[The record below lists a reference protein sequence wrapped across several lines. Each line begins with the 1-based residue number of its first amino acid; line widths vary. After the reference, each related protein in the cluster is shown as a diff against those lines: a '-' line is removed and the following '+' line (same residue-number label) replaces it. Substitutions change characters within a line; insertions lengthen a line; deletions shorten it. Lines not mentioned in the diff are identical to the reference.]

1 MLQTKYSKEL
11 KVRKINKMKKII
23 LILFICCTL
32 QCRAQYKELTISENE
47 KELLEFLYKN
57 SNKAKMTP
65 SHYFDELSEWDLSNV
80 TLKQKMK
87 ILFKNDKNLNQKLKE
102 LEEARIFIY
111 EDTLEDVKDDYQVY
125 HYVDG
130 PRLEY
135 LVHRGDLE
143 VKEIILKILKDPKIS
158 KSDKEDIEVY
168 LKYYKYYIS
177 DPDGYTNVREGKST
191 SSKIIAT
198 VDSGLPIRVLDTTGN
213 WWQVMTKDNEIGYI
227 HKSRIKKR

>member
-1 MLQTKYSKEL
+1 
-11 KVRKINKMKKII
+11 MKKIL
-23 LILFICCTL
+23 LIPFIVCTL
-32 QCRAQYKELTISENE
+32 QCRAQHKELSISESD
-47 KELLEFLYKN
+47 KALLEFLHKN
-57 SNKAKMTP
+57 SNKAKVTP
-65 SHYFDELSEWDLSNV
+65 SYYFDELSQWDLSNV

-102 LEEARIFIY
+102 LEEARILLY
-111 EDTLEDVKDDYQVY
+111 KSALWEVKYTYQQF

-130 PRLEY
+130 PVLEY
-135 LVHRGDLE
+135 LVLRGDLE
-143 VKEIILKILKDPKIS
+143 VKEILLKILKDPKRS
-158 KSDKEDIEVY
+158 KSNKEDVEVY
-168 LKYYKYYIS
+168 LEFYEYYIS

-213 WWQVMTKDNEIGYI
+213 WWQVMTRDNEIGYI

>member
-1 MLQTKYSKEL
+1 
-11 KVRKINKMKKII
+11 MKKIL
-23 LILFICCTL
+23 LILFIVCTL
-32 QCRAQYKELTISENE
+32 QCKAQHKELSISENE

-57 SNKAKMTP
+57 SNKAKMTS
-65 SHYFDELSEWDLSNV
+65 SHYFDELSEWDLSNN

-102 LEEARIFIY
+102 LEEARVFIY
-111 EDTLEDVKDDYQVY
+111 EDTLEDIKDDYQEY

-143 VKEIILKILKDPKIS
+143 VKEIILKILKDPKRS
-158 KSDKEDIEVY
+158 KSDKENIEVY

>member
-1 MLQTKYSKEL
+1 
-11 KVRKINKMKKII
+11 MKKIL
-23 LILFICCTL
+23 LILFIVCTL
-32 QCRAQYKELTISENE
+32 QCKAQHKELSISENE

-57 SNKAKMTP
+57 SNKAKVTP
-65 SHYFDELSEWDLSNV
+65 SHYFDELSEWDLSNN

-102 LEEARIFIY
+102 LEEARVFIY
-111 EDTLEDVKDDYQVY
+111 EDTLEDIKDDYQEY

-143 VKEIILKILKDPKIS
+143 VKEIILKILKDPKRS

>member
-1 MLQTKYSKEL
+1 
-11 KVRKINKMKKII
+11 MKKIL
-23 LILFICCTL
+23 LILLIGCTL
-32 QCRAQYKELTISENE
+32 QCKAQYKELTISENE

-65 SHYFDELSEWDLSNV
+65 SHYFDELSQWDLSNI
-80 TLKQKMK
+80 TLKHKMK

-143 VKEIILKILKDPKIS
+143 VKEIILKILKDPKRS

-191 SSKIIAT
+191 SSKIITT

>member
-1 MLQTKYSKEL
+1 
-11 KVRKINKMKKII
+11 MKKIL
-23 LILFICCTL
+23 LISFIVCTL
-32 QCRAQYKELTISENE
+32 QCKAQHKELSISENE

-57 SNKAKMTP
+57 SNKAKVTP
-65 SHYFDELSEWDLSNV
+65 SHYFDELSEWDLSNN

-87 ILFKNDKNLNQKLKE
+87 MLFKNDKNLNQKLKE
-102 LEEARIFIY
+102 LEEARVFIY
-111 EDTLEDVKDDYQVY
+111 EDTLEDIKDDYQEY

-143 VKEIILKILKDPKIS
+143 VKEIILKILKDPKRS

>member
-1 MLQTKYSKEL
+1 M
-11 KVRKINKMKKII
+11 IG
-23 LILFICCTL
+23 CTL
-32 QCRAQYKELTISENE
+32 QCIAQHKELSINE
-47 KELLEFLYKN
+47 SDKALLEFLYKN
-57 SNKAKMTP
+57 SNKIKADP
-65 SHYFDELSEWDLSNV
+65 DDYFDELSEWDLSNN

-87 ILFKNDKNLNQKLKE
+87 MLFKNDKNLNQKLKE
-102 LEEARIFIY
+102 LEEARIFTYQGALTNVQANY
-111 EDTLEDVKDDYQVY
+111 EQY

-130 PRLEY
+130 LYFDY
-135 LVHRGDLE
+135 LVDRGDLE

-191 SSKIIAT
+191 SSKILGT
-198 VDSGLPIRVLDTTGN
+198 VKSGEKIEVLDTTGN

>member
-1 MLQTKYSKEL
+1 
-11 KVRKINKMKKII
+11 MKKIL

-32 QCRAQYKELTISENE
+32 QCRAQHHRDFDTE
-47 KELLEFLYKN
+47 KEFLEFLYKN
-57 SNKAKMTP
+57 SNKIKADP
-65 SHYFDELSEWDLSNV
+65 DDYFDELSQWDLSNA

-102 LEEARIFIY
+102 LEEARILSY
-111 EDTLEDVKDDYQVY
+111 KSALWDVKYTYQQF

-130 PRLEY
+130 PVLEY
-135 LVHRGDLE
+135 LVLRGDLE
-143 VKEIILKILKDPKIS
+143 VKEIILKILKDPKRS

-168 LKYYKYYIS
+168 LEFYEYYIS

>member
-1 MLQTKYSKEL
+1 
-11 KVRKINKMKKII
+11 MKKIL
-23 LILFICCTL
+23 LILLIGCIF
-32 QCRAQYKELTISENE
+32 QCKAQYKEPSISENE

-57 SNKAKMTP
+57 SNKAKVTP
-65 SHYFDELSEWDLSNV
+65 SHYFDELSEWDLSNN

-102 LEEARIFIY
+102 LEEARVFIY
-111 EDTLEDVKDDYQVY
+111 EDTLEDVKDDYQEY

-143 VKEIILKILKDPKIS
+143 VKEIILKILKDPKRS

-191 SSKIIAT
+191 SYKIIAT

>member
-1 MLQTKYSKEL
+1 
-11 KVRKINKMKKII
+11 MKKIL
-23 LILFICCTL
+23 LILFIVCTL
-32 QCRAQYKELTISENE
+32 QCRAQHKEPSISESD
-47 KELLEFLYKN
+47 KALLEFLYKN
-57 SNKAKMTP
+57 SNKAKVTP
-65 SHYFDELSEWDLSNV
+65 SSYFDELSLWDLSNN

>member
-1 MLQTKYSKEL
+1 M
-11 KVRKINKMKKII
+11 IGCI
-23 LILFICCTL
+23 F
-32 QCRAQYKELTISENE
+32 QCKAQHHRDFDTE
-47 KELLEFLYKN
+47 KEFLEFLYKN
-57 SNKAKMTP
+57 SNKAKVTP
-65 SHYFDELSEWDLSNV
+65 SSYFDELSLWDLSNN

-102 LEEARIFIY
+102 LEEARVFIY
-111 EDTLEDVKDDYQVY
+111 EDTLEDVKDDYQEY

-143 VKEIILKILKDPKIS
+143 VKEIILKILKDPKRS

>member
-1 MLQTKYSKEL
+1 
-11 KVRKINKMKKII
+11 MKKIL

-32 QCRAQYKELTISENE
+32 QCIAQYKELVISENE

-111 EDTLEDVKDDYQVY
+111 EDTLEDVKDDYQEY

-143 VKEIILKILKDPKIS
+143 VKEIILKILKDPKRS

>member
-1 MLQTKYSKEL
+1 M
-11 KVRKINKMKKII
+11 IGCI
-23 LILFICCTL
+23 F
-32 QCRAQYKELTISENE
+32 QCKAQYKELSISESD
-47 KELLEFLYKN
+47 KALLEFLYKN
-57 SNKAKMTP
+57 SNKAKVTP
-65 SHYFDELSEWDLSNV
+65 SHYFDELSEWDLSNN

-102 LEEARIFIY
+102 LEEARVFIY
-111 EDTLEDVKDDYQVY
+111 EDTLEDVKDGYQEY

-143 VKEIILKILKDPKIS
+143 VKEIILKILKDPKRS

>member
-1 MLQTKYSKEL
+1 
-11 KVRKINKMKKII
+11 MKKIL
-23 LILFICCTL
+23 LIPFIVCTL
-32 QCRAQYKELTISENE
+32 QCKAQYKEPSISESD
-47 KELLEFLYKN
+47 KALLEFLYKN
-57 SNKAKMTP
+57 SNKAKVTP
-65 SHYFDELSEWDLSNV
+65 SHYFDELSEWDLSNN

-87 ILFKNDKNLNQKLKE
+87 MLFKNDKNLNQKLKE
-102 LEEARIFIY
+102 LEEARISLYKSNLLLI
-111 EDTLEDVKDDYQVY
+111 KDRYQEY
-125 HYVDG
+125 HYVND
-130 PRLEY
+130 PILEY

>member
-1 MLQTKYSKEL
+1 
-11 KVRKINKMKKII
+11 MKKIL

-32 QCRAQYKELTISENE
+32 QCRAQHHRDFDTE
-47 KELLEFLYKN
+47 KEFLEFLYKN
-57 SNKAKMTP
+57 SNKIKADP
-65 SHYFDELSEWDLSNV
+65 DDYFDELSEWDLSNN

-102 LEEARIFIY
+102 LEEARIFTYQGALTNVQANY
-111 EDTLEDVKDDYQVY
+111 EQY

-130 PRLEY
+130 LYFDY
-135 LVHRGDLE
+135 LVDRGDLE

-158 KSDKEDIEVY
+158 KSDKEDIELY

-177 DPDGYTNVREGKST
+177 DPDGYTNVRESKST
-191 SSKIIAT
+191 SSKIITT
-198 VDSGLPIRVLDTTGN
+198 VDSGLPIRVLEPTGN

>member
-1 MLQTKYSKEL
+1 M
-11 KVRKINKMKKII
+11 IGCI
-23 LILFICCTL
+23 F
-32 QCRAQYKELTISENE
+32 QCKAQYKELSISESD
-47 KELLEFLYKN
+47 KALLEFLYKN
-57 SNKAKMTP
+57 SNKAKVTP
-65 SHYFDELSEWDLSNV
+65 SYYFDELSLWDLSNN

-102 LEEARIFIY
+102 LEEARILSY
-111 EDTLEDVKDDYQVY
+111 KSALWDVKYTYQQF

-130 PRLEY
+130 PVLEY
-135 LVHRGDLE
+135 LVLRGDLE
-143 VKEIILKILKDPKIS
+143 VKEILLKILKDPKRS
-158 KSDKEDIEVY
+158 KSNKEDVEVY
-168 LKYYKYYIS
+168 LEFYEYYIS

>member
-1 MLQTKYSKEL
+1 
-11 KVRKINKMKKII
+11 MKKIL
-23 LILFICCTL
+23 LIPFIVCTL
-32 QCRAQYKELTISENE
+32 QCKAQYKEPSISESD
-47 KELLEFLYKN
+47 KALLEFLHKN
-57 SNKAKMTP
+57 SNKAKVTP
-65 SHYFDELSEWDLSNV
+65 SYYFDELSLWDLSNV

-102 LEEARIFIY
+102 LEEARISLY
-111 EDTLEDVKDDYQVY
+111 KSVLRDVKYTYQQF
-125 HYVDG
+125 HYVND
-130 PRLEY
+130 PYLDY
-135 LVHRGDLE
+135 LVIRGDLE

-158 KSDKEDIEVY
+158 KSDKENIEVY

-191 SSKIIAT
+191 SSKIIDT

>member
-1 MLQTKYSKEL
+1 
-11 KVRKINKMKKII
+11 MKKIL
-23 LILFICCTL
+23 LILFIGCIF
-32 QCRAQYKELTISENE
+32 QCKAQHHRDFDTE
-47 KELLEFLYKN
+47 KEFLEFLYKN
-57 SNKAKMTP
+57 SNKIKADP
-65 SHYFDELSEWDLSNV
+65 DDYFDELSEWDLSNN

-102 LEEARIFIY
+102 LEEARIFTYQGALTNVQANY
-111 EDTLEDVKDDYQVY
+111 EQY

-130 PRLEY
+130 LYFDY
-135 LVHRGDLE
+135 LVDRGDLE

-158 KSDKEDIEVY
+158 KSDKENIEVY

-191 SSKIIAT
+191 SYKIIAT

-227 HKSRIKKR
+227 HKSKIKKR

>member
-1 MLQTKYSKEL
+1 MIGCIFQCKAQHKEPS
-11 KVRKINKMKKII
+11 
-23 LILFICCTL
+23 
-32 QCRAQYKELTISENE
+32 ISESD
-47 KELLEFLYKN
+47 KALLEFLYKN
-57 SNKAKMTP
+57 SNKAKVTP
-65 SHYFDELSEWDLSNV
+65 SYYFDELSLWDLSNN

-102 LEEARIFIY
+102 LEEARISLYKSNLLLI
-111 EDTLEDVKDDYQVY
+111 KDRYQEY
-125 HYVDG
+125 HYVND
-130 PRLEY
+130 PILEY

-198 VDSGLPIRVLDTTGN
+198 VDSGLPIRVLEPTGN

>member
-1 MLQTKYSKEL
+1 M
-11 KVRKINKMKKII
+11 IGCI
-23 LILFICCTL
+23 F
-32 QCRAQYKELTISENE
+32 QCKAQYKEPSISENE

-57 SNKAKMTP
+57 SNKAKVTP
-65 SHYFDELSEWDLSNV
+65 SHYFDELSEWDLSNN

-102 LEEARIFIY
+102 LEEARVFIY
-111 EDTLEDVKDDYQVY
+111 EDTLEDVKDDYQEY

-143 VKEIILKILKDPKIS
+143 VKEIILKILKDPKRS

>member
-1 MLQTKYSKEL
+1 
-11 KVRKINKMKKII
+11 MKKIL
-23 LILFICCTL
+23 LILFIVCTL
-32 QCRAQYKELTISENE
+32 QCKAQHKELSISENE

-57 SNKAKMTP
+57 SNKAKVTP
-65 SHYFDELSEWDLSNV
+65 SHYFDELSEWDLSNN

-102 LEEARIFIY
+102 LEEARVFIY
-111 EDTLEDVKDDYQVY
+111 EDTLEDIKDDYQEY

-143 VKEIILKILKDPKIS
+143 VKEIILKILKDPKRS

-198 VDSGLPIRVLDTTGN
+198 VDSGLPIRVLDTRGN

>member
-1 MLQTKYSKEL
+1 
-11 KVRKINKMKKII
+11 MKKI
-23 LILFICCTL
+23 LLFILFICCTL
-32 QCRAQYKELTISENE
+32 QCRAQYKELTISESD

-57 SNKAKMTP
+57 SNKVKVAP
-65 SHYFDELSEWDLSNV
+65 HNYFDELWNWDSDNA

-87 ILFKNDKNLNQKLKE
+87 ILFKNNKNLNQKLKE
-102 LEEARIFIY
+102 LEEARISLY
-111 EDTLEDVKDDYQVY
+111 EYALEDVKDEYQQF

-130 PRLEY
+130 PRFSY
-135 LVHRGDLE
+135 LVDKGDLE

-158 KSDKEDIEVY
+158 KSDKERIEVY
-168 LKYYKYYIS
+168 LKAYPHYYIS

-191 SSKIIAT
+191 SSKILGTIK
-198 VDSGLPIRVLDTTGN
+198 SGETIEVLNNKGN

>member
-1 MLQTKYSKEL
+1 M
-11 KVRKINKMKKII
+11 II
-23 LILFICCTL
+23 FTILNL
-32 QCRAQYKELTISENE
+32 
-47 KELLEFLYKN
+47 LYKN

-65 SHYFDELSEWDLSNV
+65 SHYFDELSQWDLSNN

-87 ILFKNDKNLNQKLKE
+87 MLFKNDKNLNQKLKE
-102 LEEARIFIY
+102 LEEARIFTYQGALTNVQANY
-111 EDTLEDVKDDYQVY
+111 EQY

-130 PRLEY
+130 LYFDY
-135 LVHRGDLE
+135 LVDRGDLE

-158 KSDKEDIEVY
+158 KSDKENIEVY

>member
-1 MLQTKYSKEL
+1 
-11 KVRKINKMKKII
+11 MKKIL
-23 LILFICCTL
+23 LILFIVCTL
-32 QCRAQYKELTISENE
+32 QCIAQYKELSISENE

-57 SNKAKMTP
+57 SNKAKMTS
-65 SHYFDELSEWDLSNV
+65 SHYFDELSEWDLSNN

-102 LEEARIFIY
+102 LEEARVFIY
-111 EDTLEDVKDDYQVY
+111 EDTLEDIKDDYQEY

-143 VKEIILKILKDPKIS
+143 VKEIILKILKDPKRS
-158 KSDKEDIEVY
+158 KSDKENIEVY

>member
-1 MLQTKYSKEL
+1 
-11 KVRKINKMKKII
+11 MKKIL
-23 LILFICCTL
+23 LILLISCIF
-32 QCRAQYKELTISENE
+32 QCRAQHHRDFDTE
-47 KELLEFLYKN
+47 KEFLEFLYKN
-57 SNKAKMTP
+57 SNKIKADP
-65 SHYFDELSEWDLSNV
+65 DDYFDELSEWDLSNN

-87 ILFKNDKNLNQKLKE
+87 MLFKNDKNLNQKLKE
-102 LEEARIFIY
+102 LEEARILSY
-111 EDTLEDVKDDYQVY
+111 KSALWDVKYTYQQF

-130 PRLEY
+130 PVLEY
-135 LVHRGDLE
+135 LVLRGDLE
-143 VKEIILKILKDPKIS
+143 VKEIILKILKDPKRS

-168 LKYYKYYIS
+168 LEFYEYYIS

-191 SSKIIAT
+191 SYKIIAT

>member
-1 MLQTKYSKEL
+1 
-11 KVRKINKMKKII
+11 MKKIL
-23 LILFICCTL
+23 LILLIGCIF
-32 QCRAQYKELTISENE
+32 QCKAQHKELSISENE

-57 SNKAKMTP
+57 SNKTKVTP
-65 SHYFDELSEWDLSNV
+65 SHYFDELSEWDLSNN

-102 LEEARIFIY
+102 LEEARVFIY
-111 EDTLEDVKDDYQVY
+111 EDTLEDVKDDYQEY

-143 VKEIILKILKDPKIS
+143 VKEIILKILKDPKRS
-158 KSDKEDIEVY
+158 KSDKENIEVY

-198 VDSGLPIRVLDTTGN
+198 VDSGLPIRVLEPTGN

>member
-1 MLQTKYSKEL
+1 
-11 KVRKINKMKKII
+11 MKKIL
-23 LILFICCTL
+23 LILLIGCIF
-32 QCRAQYKELTISENE
+32 QCKAQHHRDFDTE
-47 KELLEFLYKN
+47 KEFLEFLYKN
-57 SNKAKMTP
+57 SNKIKADP
-65 SHYFDELSEWDLSNV
+65 DDYFDELSEWDLSNN

-87 ILFKNDKNLNQKLKE
+87 MLFKNDKNLNQKLKE

-111 EDTLEDVKDDYQVY
+111 EDTLEDVKDDYQEY

-158 KSDKEDIEVY
+158 KSDKENIEVY

>member
-1 MLQTKYSKEL
+1 M
-11 KVRKINKMKKII
+11 IG
-23 LILFICCTL
+23 CTL
-32 QCRAQYKELTISENE
+32 QCIAQHHRDFDTE
-47 KELLEFLYKN
+47 KEFLEFLYKN
-57 SNKAKMTP
+57 SNKIKADP
-65 SHYFDELSEWDLSNV
+65 DDYFDELSEWDLSNF

-102 LEEARIFIY
+102 LEEARILLY
-111 EDTLEDVKDDYQVY
+111 KSALWDVKYTY

-130 PRLEY
+130 LYFDY
-135 LVHRGDLE
+135 LVDRGDLE

-191 SSKIIAT
+191 LSKIITT

-213 WWQVMTKDNEIGYI
+213 WWQVMTRDNEIGYI

>member
-1 MLQTKYSKEL
+1 
-11 KVRKINKMKKII
+11 MKKIL
-23 LILFICCTL
+23 LILLIFCTL
-32 QCRAQYKELTISENE
+32 QCRAQHHRDFDTE
-47 KELLEFLYKN
+47 KEFLEFLYKN
-57 SNKAKMTP
+57 SNKIKADP
-65 SHYFDELSEWDLSNV
+65 DDYFDELSEWDLSNN

-87 ILFKNDKNLNQKLKE
+87 MLFKNDKNLNQKLKE
-102 LEEARIFIY
+102 LEEARISLYKSNLLLI
-111 EDTLEDVKDDYQVY
+111 KDRYQEY
-125 HYVDG
+125 HYVND
-130 PRLEY
+130 PILEY

-191 SSKIIAT
+191 SSKIITT

-213 WWQVMTKDNEIGYI
+213 WWQVMTRDNEIGYI